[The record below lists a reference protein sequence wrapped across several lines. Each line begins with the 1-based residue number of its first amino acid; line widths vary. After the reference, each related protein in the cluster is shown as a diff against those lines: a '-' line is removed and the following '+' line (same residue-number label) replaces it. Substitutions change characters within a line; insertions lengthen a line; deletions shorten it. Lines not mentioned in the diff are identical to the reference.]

1 MRQSRSADPWS
12 TFLTTSGRGGGP
24 GNPHVEPRSEP
35 RRDDASGLADDCRRV
50 LKQLDGGPRTV
61 EQIHHATGL
70 GLLEVADAVEVLRDR
85 GLVTVER
92 EVDEVVRRT

>member
-24 GNPHVEPRSEP
+24 GNPHIEPE
-35 RRDDASGLADDCRRV
+35 RRDLAGLPDDCRRV
-50 LKQLDGGPRTV
+50 LNQLDGGPRSV

-70 GLLEVADAVEVLRDR
+70 GLLEVADAVEALRDR

>member
-12 TFLTTSGRGGGP
+12 TFLTTSGRGGGA
-24 GNPHVEPRSEP
+24 GNPHIEPE
-35 RRDDASGLADDCRRV
+35 RRDLAGPPDLPDDCRRV
-50 LKQLDGGPRTV
+50 LNQLDGGPRSV

-70 GLLEVADAVEVLRDR
+70 GLLEVADAVEALRDR